1 MRLAS
6 YPDIPRAMRLFP
18 SHALQRLVLCHSKAC
33 ATLGLDLAAVDGEDD
48 GTVTEWL
55 ARRAGVLPGDLS
67 DDLERIDE
75 LTTDRGAALLL
86 EAGTRAGVDVR
97 ALGMDPLE
105 VAVRAFLDHR
115 DVFEAAYGRQLVSA
129 LKGTT
134 EFIGRAR
141 CPAGV
146 PELADLQALEALLGQ
161 HFEARARSAHCRI
174 SMGRDGAR
182 LVFTIAHGA
191 LVRADETLDEGVM
204 VVRDSAA
211 PVYLTER
218 SLRYRPQR
226 RDVVVY
232 DADVGQLRI
241 RAGDAPS
248 LHAYRHGFGTLLH
261 RDADWFGTEPIVS
274 LEPLV
279 RLGQAVEAPTRGLA
293 EVRLVGLI
301 VRYTHGT
308 GGTVAINSD
317 DIWPFLAARM
327 RGDLGDGEL
336 LEAVFHMHRPGVAAP
351 TRVKVRAPNRVE
363 YGKVDDTVFRPF
375 LEARGF
381 LAAAGPGVAS

>member
-6 YPDIPRAMRLFP
+6 YPNTPRAIRLFP
-18 SHALQRLVLCHSKAC
+18 SRALQSLVLRHGSAC
-33 ATLGLDLAAVDGEDD
+33 EMLGLNLADVHGEDD
-48 GTVTEWL
+48 GAVTEWL
-55 ARRAGVLPGDLS
+55 ARRAGVLPAALS
-67 DDLERIDE
+67 DDLERIEE
-75 LTTDRGAALLL
+75 LTTDAGAALLM
-86 EAGTRAGVDVR
+86 EAGSRSGVDVC
-97 ALGMDPLE
+97 ALGLDPLE
-105 VAVRAFLDHR
+105 VAVRAFLEHHE
-115 DVFEAAYGRQLVSA
+115 VFEAAYGRQLVAA
-129 LKGTT
+129 LKGTS
-134 EFIGRAR
+134 EFVGRAR
-141 CPAGV
+141 RAPGHL
-146 PELADLQALEALLGQ
+146 EMTHLHALEAQLGQ

-191 LVRADETLDEGVM
+191 LVRADEALDGAAM

-211 PVYLTER
+211 PTYLTER

-232 DADVGQLRI
+232 DTDLGQLRI

-248 LHAYRHGFGTLLH
+248 LHAYRRSFGTLLH
-261 RDADWFGTEPIVS
+261 QDADWFGTEPIVS

-293 EVRLVGLI
+293 EVRLVGLV
-301 VRYTHGT
+301 VRYSVGER
-308 GGTVAINSD
+308 GTVAIDSD
-317 DIWPFLAARM
+317 YIWPFLANRM
-327 RGDLGDGEL
+327 RGELADGEL
-336 LEAVFHMHRPGVAAP
+336 LEAIFHMRRPGVAAP

-381 LAAAGPGVAS
+381 LAAAGQRATA

>member
-6 YPDIPRAMRLFP
+6 YPDTPRAIRLFP
-18 SHALQRLVLCHSKAC
+18 SHALQRLVLRHAAAC
-33 ATLGLDLAAVDGEDD
+33 ETRGLDLAGVEGEDD

-55 ARRAGVLPGDLS
+55 VQCAGVLPAALS

-75 LTTDRGAALLL
+75 LTTDGGAALLM
-86 EAGTRAGVDVR
+86 EAGARSGVDVC
-97 ALGMDPLE
+97 ALGLDPLE

-115 DVFEAAYGRQLVSA
+115 EVFEAAYARQLVAA

-134 EFIGRAR
+134 EFLGRAR
-141 CPAGV
+141 RDPGR
-146 PELADLQALEALLGQ
+146 PEMTHIHVLEAQLGQ
-161 HFEARARSAHCRI
+161 HFEARARSAHCRV

-182 LVFTIAHGA
+182 LVFTVAHGA
-191 LVRADETLDEGVM
+191 LVRADEALDGAAT

-218 SLRYRPQR
+218 PLRYRPQR
-226 RDVVVY
+226 RDVVIY
-232 DADVGQLRI
+232 DTEAGQLRI
-241 RAGDAPS
+241 RAGDAAS
-248 LHAYRHGFGTLLH
+248 LHAYRRNFGTLLH

-293 EVRLVGLI
+293 AVRLVGLV
-301 VRYTHGT
+301 VRYTLGER
-308 GGTVAINSD
+308 GTVAIDSD

-327 RGDLGDGEL
+327 RGELADGEL
-336 LEAVFHMHRPGVAAP
+336 LEAIFHMYRPGISAP
-351 TRVKVRAPNRVE
+351 TRVCLRAPNRVE

-381 LAAAGPGVAS
+381 LAAAGPRASG